1 MERDSN
7 KGLELQLL
15 SENLC
20 HEPFIYLKEVWFV
33 LATLRKGIFQGS
45 FSMKNSPVLTTLL

>member
-1 MERDSN
+1 M

-33 LATLRKGIFQGS
+33 LATLRKGILQGS